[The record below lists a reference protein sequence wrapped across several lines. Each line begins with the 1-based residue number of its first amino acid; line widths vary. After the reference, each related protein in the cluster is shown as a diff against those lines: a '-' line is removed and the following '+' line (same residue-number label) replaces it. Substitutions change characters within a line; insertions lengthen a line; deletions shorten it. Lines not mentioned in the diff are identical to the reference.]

1 MVLRSFTFTPR
12 LEPGGVNCRA
22 HLGGEAGRVRP
33 RLLLSHRRHQDRI
46 RRRSDA
52 YAVALGRCQD
62 VPAQGRTRATSSGSP
77 STGSSS
83 SQRLPELR
91 LGVEHRADRAA
102 IREAEVRDDAIEAI
116 GEAITRFR
124 SDLRATKQVALADG
138 SVAEEPAML
147 ITPRDLALLIDRLQ
161 VLFGRPS
168 TISEGRA
175 FAATITSGALPL
187 DALQKIVELTRGIG
201 TRPDRTS
208 GLPHIRDKC
217 PD

>member
-1 MVLRSFTFTPR
+1 MASSRGGAGARDQPKAATTNRVRDYQSLEREYITGQMSLRE
-12 LEPGGVNCRA
+12 LCRA
-22 HLGGEAGRVRP
+22 HGITAHWAVMVQARQGDWAEK
-33 RLLLSHRRHQDRI
+33 RRT
-46 RRRSDA
+46 
-52 YAVALGRCQD
+52 Y
-62 VPAQGRTRATSSGSP
+62 RARASATYI
-77 STGSSS
+77 
-83 SQRLPELR
+83 
-91 LGVEHRADRAA
+91 EHRADRAA